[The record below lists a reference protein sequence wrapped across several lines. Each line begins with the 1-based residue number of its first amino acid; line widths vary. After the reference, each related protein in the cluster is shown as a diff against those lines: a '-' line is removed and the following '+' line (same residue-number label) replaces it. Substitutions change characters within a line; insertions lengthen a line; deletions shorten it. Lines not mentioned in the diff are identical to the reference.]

1 MNHLKCAF
9 CLLAFSS
16 ILGISV
22 DAFAQHQQNSDARQ
36 NVDKR
41 RFQFQEFRM
50 NRRLER
56 QADNQ
61 TGAGNEQEAASRK
74 DSSSSMPVSNKEEKA
89 NAKFNRLSPEERI
102 ALRRQIREARQDIYL
117 RRQEKN

>member
-1 MNHLKCAF
+1 
-9 CLLAFSS
+9 
-16 ILGISV
+16 
-22 DAFAQHQQNSDARQ
+22 
-36 NVDKR
+36 
-41 RFQFQEFRM
+41 M